1 MTDILVYDEKEIP
14 IKDASVDKNQ
24 HNLGEIKGWELKQLS
39 LSRNWYA
46 GCLRVFKQTQIFLT
60 K

>member
-24 HNLGEIKGWELKQLS
+24 HNLGEIKG
-39 LSRNWYA
+39 
-46 GCLRVFKQTQIFLT
+46 
-60 K
+60 